1 MNIKE
6 EEENIVW
13 INLKQITNH
22 IKVIAYNLNDSKT
35 NSIYIE
41 DSNGKYG
48 YNSQI
53 TADDTITYLPIY
65 SNPLN
70 KNTSI
75 IADFTVMKPDKG
87 RAPRLKIAD
96 KAGIVRY
103 DENLISELL
112 SKNPSINFDYNHD
125 FTIEILF
132 NNYAPVNIKING
144 WEIIDESVWLGVF
157 FQ

>member
-103 DENLISELL
+103 DKNLISELL

-144 WEIIDESVWLGVF
+144 WEIIDESV
-157 FQ
+157 

>member
-53 TADDTITYLPIY
+53 TADDTITYFPFIQTHWIRIHPLLPI
-65 SNPLN
+65 L
-70 KNTSI
+70 
-75 IADFTVMKPDKG
+75 
-87 RAPRLKIAD
+87 R
-96 KAGIVRY
+96 
-103 DENLISELL
+103 
-112 SKNPSINFDYNHD
+112 
-125 FTIEILF
+125 
-132 NNYAPVNIKING
+132 
-144 WEIIDESVWLGVF
+144 
-157 FQ
+157 